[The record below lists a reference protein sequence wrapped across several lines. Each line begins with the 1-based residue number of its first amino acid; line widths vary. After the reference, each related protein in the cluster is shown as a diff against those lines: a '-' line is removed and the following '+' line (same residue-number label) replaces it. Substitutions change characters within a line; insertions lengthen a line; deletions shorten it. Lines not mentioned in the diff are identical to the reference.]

1 MSEEDIPTQIEPEVD
16 IDKVIRQEARDEC
29 LELMKD
35 CKAEKHLLIAC
46 EREVINTFE
55 KRQKTSEDAETK
67 WNDHVRRLKSGWT
80 NKTQTLVTTIKASVF
95 QMKRIETKYNTQ
107 IPHNCAWC
115 KDIFCDI
122 CRIRRVADELEDA
135 ANALRVIYPDSEM

>member
-1 MSEEDIPTQIEPEVD
+1 MSEEDIPTQVEPEVD
-16 IDKVIRQEARDEC
+16 IDKIIKQEERDEC

-35 CKAEKHLLIAC
+35 CKDNKRLISDV
-46 EREVINTFE
+46 ERDNIKLFE
-55 KRQKTSEDAETK
+55 KRVKTSEDAETK

-107 IPHNCAWC
+107 VPHNCAWC

-135 ANALRVIYPDSEM
+135 ANALRVIYPDVEL